1 MSFRPFVT
9 YSHLLLHRQSPY
21 TAIGCIINNK
31 SLLDHSQNPLQLK
44 DPVNL
49 KGSPFMRVTK
59 AILFYTYISIPIMS
73 SIWISQYTPQLT
85 KGVLQ
90 INAKMK
96 REERKTYKDLKVEQF
111 RSDVHVMV
119 YDFGKKNLK
128 TKN

>member
-1 MSFRPFVT
+1 M
-9 YSHLLLHRQSPY
+9 
-21 TAIGCIINNK
+21 
-31 SLLDHSQNPLQLK
+31 QLK
-44 DPVNL
+44 HPINL

-73 SIWISQYTPQLT
+73 SIWISRYTPQLT